1 MGLEQDIQ
9 EYIQYNGWNIDYSQ
23 SGVTNVWGNV
33 YSVRFEESEN
43 CFSAIGY
50 TDPKEGEIVLR
61 RPCEGLLEHTIAE
74 TDSQV
79 MANVLVHELGHADSY
94 MFMMPITAGIFVL
107 GIKRAIEMNSVRP
120 VIDGAV
126 GAILSHFVLGEFVAE
141 GCSKLFHDGPF
152 FGTYQLLVPD
162 VVQNSYEYLSTLF

>member
-50 TDPKEGEIVLR
+50 TDPKEGEI
-61 RPCEGLLEHTIAE
+61 
-74 TDSQV
+74 
-79 MANVLVHELGHADSY
+79 
-94 MFMMPITAGIFVL
+94 
-107 GIKRAIEMNSVRP
+107 
-120 VIDGAV
+120 
-126 GAILSHFVLGEFVAE
+126 
-141 GCSKLFHDGPF
+141 
-152 FGTYQLLVPD
+152 
-162 VVQNSYEYLSTLF
+162 